1 MRIFCMVIAMVL
13 FIGVVIALL
22 DGHEKY
28 KNEISKLD
36 KKRFSFSDIYVI
48 GYAVLDIIGFDIKSE
63 KNLEKVN
70 KLYELF
76 GTRNAAKDY
85 LKAVRAGQ
93 ISYIMTLIPIG
104 AALSAISDQPAVML
118 LGITFTFLLV
128 YDLERQIG
136 IELSNKKESLLNS
149 FPTVVSKLTLLV
161 NSGMVLNEAW
171 EKTAYGSEG
180 ELYKEMRQVIIDRK
194 NGRTMVEA
202 YTLFAKRCGVKEI
215 DKFIAIMLQNMDKGS
230 SELVEYLRD
239 ITTEMWKNKKH
250 NSKVL
255 IDKLN
260 NKLMIPTFLIFVGIL
275 VLVMAPMFITM
286 MGAF

>member
-22 DGHEKY
+22 DGHGKN

-76 GTRNAAKDY
+76 GTRNVAKDY